1 MLRITSIISLVFL
14 LTAPAEARHRQAPVT
29 GCTETGTPMSPA
41 CMGQSN
47 NPFSGA
53 RGMRVTMKRERP
65 ARRPPVIRAL
75 HEAAI
80 VAHPAGCP
88 ARQFCG
94 CGAAVR
100 VFGRPVRD
108 LWLAANW
115 YRFPRAAPAP
125 GMAAVRPHH
134 VFVLEAD
141 LGGGVWQVFDA
152 NSGHHATR
160 IHARAIAGYTIV
172 NPRAEPSIRASAP
185 ERRQG
190 RRIARASLQR
200 FASQGGNRAAGP

>member
-1 MLRITSIISLVFL
+1 MLRITGIIALVLL
-14 LTAPAEARHRQAPVT
+14 LTAPAEARHRHHQHYARHHIHRVSAPVT
-29 GCTETGTPMSPA
+29 
-41 CMGQSN
+41 
-47 NPFSGA
+47 
-53 RGMRVTMKRERP
+53 
-65 ARRPPVIRAL
+65 PVQ
-75 HEAAI
+75 I

-88 ARQFCG
+88 ARAFCG

-152 NSGHHATR
+152 NSGGHLTR

-172 NPRAEPSIRASAP
+172 SPRS
-185 ERRQG
+185 
-190 RRIARASLQR
+190 
-200 FASQGGNRAAGP
+200 